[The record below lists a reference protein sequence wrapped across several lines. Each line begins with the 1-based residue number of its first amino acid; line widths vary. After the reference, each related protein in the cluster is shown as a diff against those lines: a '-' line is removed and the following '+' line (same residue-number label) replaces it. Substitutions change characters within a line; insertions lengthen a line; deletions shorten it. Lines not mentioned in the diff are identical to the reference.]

1 MATPS
6 NRNRRRHTGS
16 SDDEDIVLIA
26 TALLLDSS
34 SSEEDVQPIPRGPRH
49 PQRNFEVQ
57 GEAYTNFLLNGNP
70 RTMTDLLRVDSFTF
84 VSLVGLIVERGR
96 IDWNRKR
103 LSVEVSLAMFLY
115 ICGLNHRMRTT
126 ADRFQCSTDTVHRH
140 FKYMVRALCNVAPLV
155 IHPPDMNEVPAKIV
169 NDRRFNPW
177 FENCVGAIDGTHV
190 DAWVPAS
197 REGRYR
203 GRKTVK
209 TWNVMAICSFDGK
222 FTFVYPGWEGSAHD
236 SRVLAAAVA
245 DEVNNFPHPPAHKY
259 YLVDAGYPNTIGFLA
274 PYRGQRYHKD
284 DFDGPNTVYE
294 SAMDLFNHRHAML
307 RNDIEKCFGVLK
319 GRFKILKGM
328 PNFDEVRQPL
338 IVTACCVVHN
348 WVIMQ
353 RGWDDQFEE
362 MMENGGNPP
371 QFPAIPLDMS
381 RGATDGM
388 GNVRDGIAA
397 SMWEAYVNSH

>member
-1 MATPS
+1 MCNFVSYVFCSGLQQLLTGGKMATPS
-6 NRNRRRHTGS
+6 SRNRRHGTGS
-16 SDDEDIVLIA
+16 SDNEDIVLIA

-34 SSEEDVQPIPRGPRH
+34 SSEEDVQPIPRGPRR
-49 PQRNFEVQ
+49 PQRNFE

-70 RTMTDLLRVDSFTF
+70 HTMADLLRVDSFTF
-84 VSLVGLIVERGR
+84 VSLVGLIVERGH

-115 ICGLNHRMRTT
+115 ICSLNHRMRTT
-126 ADRFQCSTDTVHRH
+126 ADRFQCSTDTVHLH

-155 IHPPDMNEVPAKIV
+155 IHTPDMNEVPAKIV

-177 FENCVGAIDGTHV
+177 FENCAGAIDGTHV
-190 DAWVPAS
+190 DAWVPTS

-245 DEVNNFPHPPAHKY
+245 DEVNNFPHPLAHKF
-259 YLVDAGYPNTIGFLA
+259 YLVDAGYPNTTGFLA

-284 DFDGPNTVYE
+284 DFDGLNTVYE

-307 RNDIEKCFGVLK
+307 RNAL
-319 GRFKILKGM
+319 
-328 PNFDEVRQPL
+328 
-338 IVTACCVVHN
+338 
-348 WVIMQ
+348 

-362 MMENGGNPP
+362 MVENGGNPP
-371 QFPAIPLDMS
+371 QFPAILLDMS

>member
-6 NRNRRRHTGS
+6 TRNTRHGTGS

-34 SSEEDVQPIPRGPRH
+34 SSEEDVQPIPRGPRR
-49 PQRNFEVQ
+49 PQRNFEVD

-70 RTMTDLLRVDSFTF
+70 HTMTDLLRVDSFTF

-96 IDWNRKR
+96 IDWNRKH
-103 LSVEVSLAMFLY
+103 LSVQVSLAMFLY

-126 ADRFQCSTDTVHRH
+126 ADRFQCSTETVHCH

-190 DAWVPAS
+190 EAWVPAS

-245 DEVNNFPHPPAHKY
+245 DEVNNFPHPPARM
-259 YLVDAGYPNTIGFLA
+259 ISM
-274 PYRGQRYHKD
+274 
-284 DFDGPNTVYE
+284 GPTPFT
-294 SAMDLFNHRHAML
+294 S
-307 RNDIEKCFGVLK
+307 
-319 GRFKILKGM
+319 M
-328 PNFDEVRQPL
+328 PNFDEIRQPL

-362 MMENGGNPP
+362 MVENGGNPP
-371 QFPAIPLDMS
+371 QFPTIPLDMS
-381 RGATDGM
+381 RATTDEM

>member
-6 NRNRRRHTGS
+6 SINRRHGTSS

-34 SSEEDVQPIPRGPRH
+34 SSEEDVQPIPRGPRR
-49 PQRNFEVQ
+49 PQRNFEVH

-70 RTMTDLLRVDSFTF
+70 HMMTDLLRVDSFTF
-84 VSLVGLIVERGR
+84 VSLVGLILERGR

-126 ADRFQCSTDTVHRH
+126 ADRFQCSTETVHRH
-140 FKYMVRALCNVAPLV
+140 FKYM
-155 IHPPDMNEVPAKIV
+155 
-169 NDRRFNPW
+169 
-177 FENCVGAIDGTHV
+177 NCVGAIDGTHV
-190 DAWVPAS
+190 DAWVPTS

-203 GRKTVK
+203 
-209 TWNVMAICSFDGK
+209 DK
-222 FTFVYPGWEGSAHD
+222 F
-236 SRVLAAAVA
+236 
-245 DEVNNFPHPPAHKY
+245 

-294 SAMDLFNHRHAML
+294 SAMDLFNHRNAML

-319 GRFKILKGM
+319 DRFKILKGI
-328 PNFDEVRQPL
+328 PNFDEIRHPL
-338 IVTACCVVHN
+338 IVTACCVIHN

-353 RGWDDQFEE
+353 RGWNDQFEE
-362 MMENGGNPP
+362 MVENGGNPP

-397 SMWEAYVNSH
+397 SMWKDYVNSH

>member
-6 NRNRRRHTGS
+6 TRNTRHGTGS

-34 SSEEDVQPIPRGPRH
+34 SSEEDVQPIPRGPRR
-49 PQRNFEVQ
+49 PQRN
-57 GEAYTNFLLNGNP
+57 
-70 RTMTDLLRVDSFTF
+70 
-84 VSLVGLIVERGR
+84 
-96 IDWNRKR
+96 
-103 LSVEVSLAMFLY
+103 
-115 ICGLNHRMRTT
+115 
-126 ADRFQCSTDTVHRH
+126 
-140 FKYMVRALCNVAPLV
+140 
-155 IHPPDMNEVPAKIV
+155 
-169 NDRRFNPW
+169 

-190 DAWVPAS
+190 DAWVAAS

-209 TWNVMAICSFDGK
+209 TWNVMAVCSFDGK
-222 FTFVYPGWEGSAHD
+222 FTFVYPRWEGSAHD

-245 DEVNNFPHPPAHKY
+245 DEVNNFPQPPAHKF
-259 YLVDAGYPNTIGFLA
+259 YLVDAGYPNTTGFLA

-328 PNFDEVRQPL
+328 PNFDEIRQPL

-353 RGWDDQFEE
+353 RGWDD
-362 MMENGGNPP
+362 
-371 QFPAIPLDMS
+371 
-381 RGATDGM
+381 
-388 GNVRDGIAA
+388 
-397 SMWEAYVNSH
+397 